1 MDFMSLAK
9 DLLAGQGG
17 EDANNMMGAFSKL
30 IGEGES
36 MDMDSLIGSMKSGD
50 SALGDIASSWLGN
63 GENLPISK
71 EQVSSLFGSGDIA
84 DFASK
89 LGLESD
95 SAVQSIS
102 EMLPKLIDGASSDG
116 SLLPMN
122 SMEDIMGLAQ
132 KFFS

>member
-30 IGEGES
+30 IGEGDS
-36 MDMDSLIGSMKSGD
+36 MDMGSLIGSMTSSD
-50 SALGDIASSWLGN
+50 SDLGDIAASWLGN
-63 GENLPISK
+63 GENLPIST
-71 EQVSSLFGSGDIA
+71 EQIGSLFGGADIA

-89 LGLESD
+89 LGLDSD
-95 SAVQSIS
+95 LAVQSIS

-116 SLLPMN
+116 SLVPMN